1 MVFALAADTLPWL
14 GGGQALR
21 GVHPTARSLFTSC
34 HEVGHRLLLDGCSV
48 ASPDNLGR
56 DRYLGSGRL
65 REKAVLT

>member
-48 ASPDNLGR
+48 ASPDNLG
-56 DRYLGSGRL
+56 
-65 REKAVLT
+65 